1 MADADSN
8 DQQHFGRDLAVSLE
22 FKYNLETT
30 TFRFQR
36 SGE

>member
-22 FKYNLETT
+22 FKYYLEIYLVII
-30 TFRFQR
+30 
-36 SGE
+36 

>member
-22 FKYNLETT
+22 FKYYLENLVII
-30 TFRFQR
+30 
-36 SGE
+36 